1 MQGKDYI
8 MANTIDTAFIKQFE
22 SEVHLA
28 YQRMGSKL
36 MNTVRNV
43 SNVAGSVV
51 RFQKIG
57 TGTASTKSRNGMVTP
72 MELTHTTV
80 EATLADYYAAE
91 YIDKLDEL
99 KTNIDER
106 QAIATSA
113 AAALGRKTDE
123 ILVTAMDAGANSTQ
137 LHDTSSAVEKADL
150 LSAFETFGTANI
162 PEDGQ
167 RYIAM
172 HPKGFADLFLIEEFA
187 SSDYVGDQN
196 LPYAGGMTMKNFLG
210 FNIMSTSAIT
220 AGNGMVTPMELTH
233 TTVEATLADYYAAE
247 YIDKLDELKTNIDE
261 RQAIATSAAAA
272 LGRKTDEILVTAMDA
287 GANST
292 QLHDT
297 SSAVEKADLL
307 SAFETFGTANIPE
320 DGQRYIAMHPKGFA
334 DLFLIEEF
342 ASSDYVGDQNLPYA
356 GGMTMKNF
364 LGFNIMSTSAIT
376 AGKNLAYHTSSV
388 GLGIGANVTT
398 ELNYVP
404 EKVSHLATSMM
415 SMGASVI
422 DDNGIYE
429 LLDNN

>member
-1 MQGKDYI
+1 

-36 MNTVRNV
+36 MNTVRQVNNV
-43 SNVAGSVV
+43 NGSVV

-72 MELTHTTV
+72 MELAHTTV
-80 EATLADYYAAE
+80 EATLSDYYAAE

-123 ILVTAMDAGANSTQ
+123 ILYSAMDSGANSTQ
-137 LHDTSSAVEKADL
+137 IHDTSSAVEKADIL
-150 LSAFETFGTANI
+150 TVFETFGTANI
-162 PEDGQ
+162 PEDGG

-172 HPKGFADLFLIEEFA
+172 HPKGYADLFLINEFA
-187 SSDYVGDQN
+187 SSDFVGDQN
-196 LPYAGGMTMKNFLG
+196 LPFAGGMTMKEFLG
-210 FNIMSTSAIT
+210 FKI
-220 AGNGMVTPMELTH
+220 
-233 TTVEATLADYYAAE
+233 
-247 YIDKLDELKTNIDE
+247 
-261 RQAIATSAAAA
+261 
-272 LGRKTDEILVTAMDA
+272 
-287 GANST
+287 
-292 QLHDT
+292 
-297 SSAVEKADLL
+297 
-307 SAFETFGTANIPE
+307 F
-320 DGQRYIAMHPKGFA
+320 
-334 DLFLIEEF
+334 
-342 ASSDYVGDQNLPYA
+342 
-356 GGMTMKNF
+356 
-364 LGFNIMSTSAIT
+364 STSAIT
-376 AGKNLAYHTSSV
+376 AGKNIAYHTTAV

-422 DDNGIYE
+422 DDNGVYE

>member
-1 MQGKDYI
+1 

-36 MNTVRNV
+36 MNTVRQVNNV
-43 SNVAGSVV
+43 NGSVV

-72 MELTHTTV
+72 MELAHTTV
-80 EATLADYYAAE
+80 EATLNDFYAAE

-123 ILVTAMDAGANSTQ
+123 ILYTAMDAGANSSA

-150 LSAFETFGTANI
+150 LSAFETFGTNNI
-162 PEDGQ
+162 PEDGG

-172 HPKGFADLFLIEEFA
+172 HPKGYADLFLINEFA
-187 SSDYVGDQN
+187 SSDFVGEQN
-196 LPYAGGMTMKNFLG
+196 LPFAGGMTMKEFLG
-210 FNIMSTSAIT
+210 FKIFSTA
-220 AGNGMVTPMELTH
+220 
-233 TTVEATLADYYAAE
+233 
-247 YIDKLDELKTNIDE
+247 
-261 RQAIATSAAAA
+261 
-272 LGRKTDEILVTAMDA
+272 
-287 GANST
+287 
-292 QLHDT
+292 
-297 SSAVEKADLL
+297 
-307 SAFETFGTANIPE
+307 
-320 DGQRYIAMHPKGFA
+320 
-334 DLFLIEEF
+334 
-342 ASSDYVGDQNLPYA
+342 
-356 GGMTMKNF
+356 
-364 LGFNIMSTSAIT
+364 AIT
-376 AGKNLAYHTSSV
+376 AGKNMVYHTTAV
-388 GLGIGANVTT
+388 GLGVGANVTT

-422 DDNGIYE
+422 DDNGVYE

>member
-1 MQGKDYI
+1 

-36 MNTVRNV
+36 RNTVRTV
-43 SNVAGSVV
+43 GSVV

-57 TGTASTKSRNGMVTP
+57 SGSASTKSRNGMITP
-72 MELTHTTV
+72 MELAHTTV
-80 EATLADYYAAE
+80 EATMSDFYAAE

-106 QAIATSA
+106 QAVATSS

-123 ILVTAMDAGANSTQ
+123 ILITAMDAGANSTQ

-150 LSAFETFGTANI
+150 LSAFETMGTANI

-172 HPKGFADLFLIEEFA
+172 HPKGFADLFLITEFA
-187 SSDYVGDQN
+187 SSDFVGDQN

-210 FNIMSTSAIT
+210 FNIFSTSAVA
-220 AGNGMVTPMELTH
+220 AGKSMVYH
-233 TTVEATLADYYAAE
+233 
-247 YIDKLDELKTNIDE
+247 
-261 RQAIATSAAAA
+261 
-272 LGRKTDEILVTAMDA
+272 
-287 GANST
+287 
-292 QLHDT
+292 
-297 SSAVEKADLL
+297 
-307 SAFETFGTANIPE
+307 
-320 DGQRYIAMHPKGFA
+320 
-334 DLFLIEEF
+334 
-342 ASSDYVGDQNLPYA
+342 
-356 GGMTMKNF
+356 
-364 LGFNIMSTSAIT
+364 TSAI
-376 AGKNLAYHTSSV
+376 
-388 GLGIGANVTT
+388 GLGVGADVST
-398 ELNYVP
+398 ELNYVA

-415 SMGASVI
+415 SMGAAVI